1 MSEKG
6 TVSRPLKSAQ
16 LLLGFSV
23 YNLIRL
29 GSLSGWCEARMYRAS
44 YAQKTPIG
52 RWLGFCLGFGFA
64 QFVQRL

>member
-1 MSEKG
+1 MSEMG

-29 GSLSGWCEARMYRAS
+29 GACRVGGEARMYRAS
-44 YAQKTPIG
+44 YAQKTPKG
-52 RWLGFCLGFGFA
+52 VKMVLKPVKKA
-64 QFVQRL
+64 